1 MDPARV
7 WTVNDWDERESKL
20 LGAAVG
26 YQLGF
31 LLVSATA
38 SAILSMFLPVWLA
51 VIGGVLLGLC
61 GIWKALSGS

>member
-1 MDPARV
+1 MG
-7 WTVNDWDERESKL
+7 TVSDWDERERKL

-31 LLVSATA
+31 LLVSITV

-51 VIGGVLLGLC
+51 VVGGVLLGLC
-61 GIWKALSGS
+61 GLWKALSEA